1 MPGLMTQPT
10 TPADV
15 YVDARLRGEPPEV
28 ATERARHAYQLHHP
42 QQLSEAIAGAE
53 EKFEDEIARR
63 KEVAEAPPEPEPEP
77 LTLDMRKANLR
88 QEIEVLTERR
98 RRLSRPALTDEGA
111 CLDMSNVEAATEAKE
126 AEIERI
132 TLAEAEIER
141 MAPIEAAEEE
151 KRRKAQAAA
160 ERLTAKEAARATPLA
175 EAVDKAG
182 EAFAIAVKEHQAH
195 NRRKRELLEEAGIL
209 KSPPFGFVAHDWSYE
224 SALWP
229 ACGKHDVG
237 GVIKRSDGH
246 PPARPLAEPAG
257 S

>member
-1 MPGLMTQPT
+1 MPGLTVTNPKEI
-10 TPADV
+10 
-15 YVDARLRGEPPEV
+15 YVANRMQNCSP
-28 ATERARHAYQLHHP
+28 
-42 QQLSEAIAGAE
+42 
-53 EKFEDEIARR
+53 EIARR
-63 KEVAEAPPEPEPEP
+63 QTEHMCQIRDEQYLDELLDGAEEEFQAELARRKEEAEAPPEPEAEP

-88 QEIEVLTERR
+88 QEIKVLTERR
-98 RRLSRPALTDEGA
+98 RRLSRLALTDEGA
-111 CLDMSNVEAATEAKE
+111 CLEMSNVEAATEAKE

-132 TLAEAEIER
+132 ILAEAEIER

-160 ERLTAKEAARATPLA
+160 ERLAAKEAARATSFA

-182 EAFAIAVKEHQAH
+182 EAFAIAVKEHHAH

-224 SALWP
+224 SALCS
-229 ACGKHDVG
+229 ACCKHDVG
-237 GVIKRSDGH
+237 GVIRRSDGH
-246 PPARPLAEPAG
+246 PPARPLAEPKE